1 MRHIVLIKS
10 RKPDKFNYC
19 KFGSYKNKEGRLIE
33 LVDINDNLT
42 NGYEMFNAVLSL
54 DVNKEYDK
62 RLYDFLSDHPL
73 IKGKFT
79 VEDVSA
85 KEQEVAEQSIK
96 SAEAITIASKL
107 TEQSMRDLALLMGI
121 DSDQQEMLL
130 RAKIIQFSNQD
141 PTTFLSHLDDIDK
154 EHRIFLKK
162 AIAKEIL
169 TKVNGVWKHNTL
181 NIGLTEDQAI
191 VWLKENGDT
200 YALLKHQL
208 RTGKVKQV
216 EKKVKLEKVKE
227 HSMRAGSAIS
237 QIEQEIDDIKNNK

>member
-33 LVDINDNLT
+33 LVDINENLT

-79 VEDVSA
+79 IEDVSA

-169 TKVNGVWKHNTL
+169 IKVNGVWKHNTL

>member
-33 LVDINDNLT
+33 LVDINDNIT

-169 TKVNGVWKHNTL
+169 IKVNGVWKHNTL